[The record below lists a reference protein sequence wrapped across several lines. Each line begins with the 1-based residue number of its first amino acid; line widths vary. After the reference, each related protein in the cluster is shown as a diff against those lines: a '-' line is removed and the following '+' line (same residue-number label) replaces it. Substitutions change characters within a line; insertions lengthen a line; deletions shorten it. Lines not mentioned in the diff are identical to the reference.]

1 MNTSFKTT
9 IAAISSGQMPAA
21 IGVIRMSGP
30 DSLAIIGKLTHSKP
44 LTPRMMHRRILF
56 DSNAQ
61 KLDDALVCYFKAPN
75 SFTGEDSV
83 EIYAHG
89 GLVNLSRILATL
101 CAAGATPAEPG
112 EFSKRAFLNGKIDL
126 SQAEAIMDV
135 IHAQNA
141 RQLAEA
147 QRQLSGSVSGSVQ
160 KMRAALMHILC
171 AIEAT
176 IDFSAEEE
184 LAPLPTQQIRDT
196 ANALL
201 DQFKRM
207 KRAHEQ
213 YRAGGMRTVFIGRP
227 NAGKSSLFNKL
238 LGHDRAI
245 VTDIAGTTTDT
256 IEASVTLQN
265 ESFCL
270 IDTAGITQSDN
281 PIEVIGV
288 QRAQQ
293 QIRTADIIVLLI
305 DGTEPDTS
313 LLPELRN
320 LLGDSLATLAST
332 GRLLVLRTKSDL
344 PPAPIPA
351 PLKDFL
357 ASLHLEMRDISTVAA
372 PSTGLDAFENDLVQ
386 AAKRMAA
393 QVENVTLITSQRH
406 ISHIDLADAAIR
418 RALDAL
424 DSGLPAE
431 CIAADLHEA
440 AQNLALITGEL
451 ASEDILNE
459 IFSHFCIGK

>member
-1 MNTSFKTT
+1 MNTTFKTT

-30 DSLAIIGKLTHSKP
+30 DSLAILSKLALGKP
-44 LTPRMMHRRILF
+44 LTPRKMHMRTLF
-56 DSNAQ
+56 DGQQ
-61 KLDDALVCYFKAPN
+61 KLDDALVCYFKAPH

-160 KMRAALMHILC
+160 KMRASLMHLLC

-184 LAPLPTQQIRDT
+184 LAPLPEQQIRDT
-196 ANALL
+196 AHALL

-227 NAGKSSLFNKL
+227 NAGKSSLFNRL

-305 DGTEPDTS
+305 DGTDPDTS
-313 LLPELRN
+313 LLPELHK

-332 GRLLVLRTKSDL
+332 GRFLVLRTKSDL

-357 ASLHLEMRDISTVAA
+357 TPLRLEMRDISTVDIC
-372 PSTGLDAFENDLVQ
+372 PGLDAFENDLVQ

-406 ISHIDLADAAIR
+406 ITHIDQADAAIR

-424 DSGLPAE
+424 DSRLPAE

>member
-1 MNTSFKTT
+1 
-9 IAAISSGQMPAA
+9 MPAA
-21 IGVIRMSGP
+21 IGVIRISGP
-30 DSLAIIGKLTHSKP
+30 DSLAVLSKLTRTDALS
-44 LTPRMMHRRILF
+44 PRTMHMRTLS
-56 DSNAQ
+56 DSLAQ
-61 KLDDALVCYFKAPN
+61 KLDDALVCYFKAPH

-89 GLVNLSRILATL
+89 GLVNLSRILSAL
-101 CAAGATPAEPG
+101 CEAGAIPAEPG
-112 EFSKRAFLNGKIDL
+112 EFSRRAFLNGKLDL

-147 QRQLSGSVSGSVQ
+147 QRQLSGSVSGAVQ
-160 KMRAALMHILC
+160 KMRDTLMKLLC

-196 ANALL
+196 ANVLL

-357 ASLHLEMRDISTVAA
+357 ASLRLEMRDISTVAA
-372 PSTGLDAFENDLVQ
+372 PSTGLDDFENDLVQ

>member
-1 MNTSFKTT
+1 MNTFKTT

-21 IGVIRMSGP
+21 IGVIRISGP
-30 DSLAIIGKLTHSKP
+30 DSLAVLSKLTRTDALS
-44 LTPRMMHRRILF
+44 PRTMHMRTLS
-56 DSNAQ
+56 DSQAQ
-61 KLDDALVCYFKAPN
+61 KLDDALVCYFKAPH

-89 GLVNLSRILATL
+89 GLVNLSRILSAL
-101 CAAGATPAEPG
+101 CEAGAIPAEPG
-112 EFSKRAFLNGKIDL
+112 EFSRRAFLNGKLDL

-135 IHAQNA
+135 IHAQNT

-147 QRQLSGSVSGSVQ
+147 QRQLSGSVSGAVQ
-160 KMRAALMHILC
+160 KMRDTLMRLLC
-171 AIEAT
+171 AIEAS
-176 IDFSAEEE
+176 IDFSTEEE
-184 LAPLPTQQIRDT
+184 LAPLPVQQIRDT
-196 ANALL
+196 AHALL

-207 KRAHEQ
+207 KRAHDQ
-213 YRAGGMRTVFIGRP
+213 YRAGGLRTVFVGRP

-256 IEASVTLQN
+256 IESTVAIQN
-265 ESFCL
+265 ETFCL
-270 IDTAGITQSDN
+270 IDTAGITHSDN

-293 QIRTADIIVLLI
+293 QVRTADILVLLI
-305 DGTEPDTS
+305 DGTAPDTS
-313 LLPELRN
+313 LLNELKALLAEN
-320 LLGDSLATLAST
+320 LRTLAQN
-332 GRLLVLRTKSDL
+332 GRLFVLRTKSDL
-344 PPAPIPA
+344 PHA
-351 PLKDFL
+351 PLPGPLGDFL
-357 ASLHLEMRDISTVAA
+357 NEFGLSLRDISTVA
-372 PSTGLDAFENDLVQ
+372 SNTGLDDFENALVC
-386 AAKRMAA
+386 AARRIAS

-406 ISHIDLADAAIR
+406 ITHIDHADQAIH
-418 RALDAL
+418 RALSAL

-431 CIAADLHEA
+431 CIASDLHEA
-440 AQNLALITGEL
+440 AQNLAQITGQV